1 MPART
6 SHRISEAVPSPL
18 QASPLR
24 PRRRHRDPEP
34 VARHG
39 GVPRRPAAARRVRR
53 RCGPSQCVRC
63 SARAGP
69 ACARSGPRSHPEEV
83 FTRRTNTPIPR
94 GYSPLPAVL
103 VTTSEPIRRRTNRSA
118 PSAFTRSPDRY
129 NSGLTRAIMAVR
141 QPRHRGARADT
152 ATPGDQRHGS
162 RAHLAACTVASP
174 ATLSPTRHA
183 DRTDLSW
190 RDTQLIRRQRA
201 HMRVERTNQRGRRI
215 VVNGRQTT
223 LTSQHRHI
231 RSSSLFKHAH
241 HRMIVDGFRVAATV
255 NIR

>member
-53 RCGPSQCVRC
+53 RCGPSRCVRC

-69 ACARSGPRSHPEEV
+69 ACARSGPRSHPRRSSPAAR
-83 FTRRTNTPIPR
+83 TR
-94 GYSPLPAVL
+94 
-103 VTTSEPIRRRTNRSA
+103 
-118 PSAFTRSPDRY
+118 PSR
-129 NSGLTRAIMAVR
+129 VR

-190 RDTQLIRRQRA
+190 RDTQLIGRQRA
-201 HMRVERTNQRGRRI
+201 LMPVGGRINMGVGLLSMADRLRSRHSI
-215 VVNGRQTT
+215 VISG
-223 LTSQHRHI
+223 LHRFSNTPI
-231 RSSSLFKHAH
+231 IA
-241 HRMIVDGFRVAATV
+241 
-255 NIR
+255 